1 LSATTC
7 RICGAAE
14 LTLAYEG
21 STASPTGEQVAPTRH
36 HPGEQPEL
44 HRCARCGVLQARVV
58 ERELKT
64 AYTKMVDEA
73 YVTEEAARRATC
85 RKLLSAAS
93 PDLTEA
99 GPPLVLDVGC
109 GVGLLLDEARRRGW
123 RTQGVELSD
132 WGVRRARH
140 LGLDVFQG
148 DLEEAGFD
156 PGSFDAVFMIDVLEH
171 LADPVRMKG
180 AQSRTWPV
188 SCQFAP
194 IAAR

>member
-1 LSATTC
+1 MPTSAC
-7 RICGAAE
+7 RVCGAAE
-14 LTLAYEG
+14 LSLAFEG

-36 HPGEQPEL
+36 HSGEQPEL
-44 HRCARCGVLQARVV
+44 YRCARCGVLQARVV

-64 AYTKMVDEA
+64 AYTKMVDEG
-73 YVTEEAARRATC
+73 YVAEEAARRVTC

-93 PDLTEA
+93 PHLSED

-156 PGSFDAVFMIDVLEH
+156 PGSLT
-171 LADPVRMKG
+171 LC
-180 AQSRTWPV
+180 S
-188 SCQFAP
+188 
-194 IAAR
+194 